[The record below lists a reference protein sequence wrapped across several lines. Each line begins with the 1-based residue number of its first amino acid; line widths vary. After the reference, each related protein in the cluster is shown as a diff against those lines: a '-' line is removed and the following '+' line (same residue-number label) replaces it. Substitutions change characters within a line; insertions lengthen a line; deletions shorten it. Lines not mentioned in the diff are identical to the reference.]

1 MRRYPEEI
9 RRVLG
14 EGCAGIIGISAR
26 RQQRRTEQ
34 NYRPANYRQ
43 RADPR
48 QRLRHSHL
56 LIASLRTRARRFIQ
70 STPGV

>member
-34 NYRPANYRQ
+34 NYRQ

-48 QRLRHSHL
+48 QRLRHSHR